1 MLYVAHISA
10 KRVFLRKLGGNAI
23 IRPMSLP
30 PFNLRNFKEIIMD
43 TKYNPSQF
51 EKQIYKKWEDNGYF
65 KAKVN
70 RNKKPFTIV
79 MPPPNVTGYLH
90 LGHALNNTIQ
100 DIIIRYKRMRGYE
113 ALWIPGTDHAS
124 ISTESKVV
132 EKIANEGK
140 TKQDLGRDGFLE
152 EAWDWTEKYGGRIK
166 EQLRTIGVSCDWDHD
181 SFTMDENLT
190 NAVRRV
196 FKKMYDD
203 GLIYRG
209 DRIVNWDPMAE
220 TAISDAEVYHEDQKG
235 SLWYIKYF
243 FEDSD
248 EYITIATTRPETM
261 FGDLAVAVNP
271 EDERFKDK
279 IGKNLILPLVGRKIP
294 LIEDAYVDMEYGTG
308 LVKITPSHDPN
319 DFEVG
324 ARHDLGQCV
333 VLDSKARIV
342 EGYGKY
348 SGMDRYEARKE
359 ILKDL
364 EEEGYLIKTEEIEHA
379 VGYSERSKV
388 VIEPIISKQWFVK
401 MEDLAKLCIEAL
413 DDGKVKLIPESLSK
427 TYMNWLN
434 NIRDWT
440 ISRQLWWGHRLPV
453 FYTDDGEVIVSED
466 DPDENGMLN
475 GVHVTQDEDTLDTW
489 FSSALW
495 PFATLGWPDTNEE
508 LDYFFPTD
516 ILVTGYDIIFFW
528 VIRMI
533 FSSMYNTGEV
543 PFHHVL
549 FTGLIRDPQGR
560 KMSKSLGN
568 GVDPIEVVDKYGAD
582 ALRFTLITGN
592 SPGND
597 MRYDEKR
604 ILASRNFANKLWN
617 ASRFVLMN
625 IEDSDDLTFDGEN
638 LELEDK
644 WILKRLN
651 DAIAEVSTNLEKYE
665 IGLAASRIED
675 FIWNEYCD
683 WYIEFAKIRLYGDD
697 EEKKANV
704 KKVLLYVL
712 KNMLILLHPF
722 MPFITEEIYSALPN
736 KDDMLIVE
744 EWPEYREEFDF
755 EVVEAN
761 VNSVIDAITAI
772 RNQRATLNVPAK
784 SKQKV
789 QILVEKEENIKIL
802 EDLKDE
808 FVNLA
813 SASQVEVIKNDG
825 DDTSEEDG
833 VIKLVFNEFLVYL
846 SLDELVD
853 YEKERARLK
862 EEIKKLESEIKR
874 AEGKLSNQ
882 GFVSKAPEAVVNK
895 EKEKLVNYKDLLEK
909 TKLSLDEIKDK

>member
-1 MLYVAHISA
+1 
-10 KRVFLRKLGGNAI
+10 
-23 IRPMSLP
+23 
-30 PFNLRNFKEIIMD
+30 MD

-51 EKQIYKKWEDNGYF
+51 EKQIYEKWEDGGYF

-70 RNKKPFTIV
+70 PDKKPFTIV

-100 DIIIRYKRMRGYE
+100 DIIIRYKRMAGYE

-132 EKIANEGK
+132 DKISKEGK
-140 TKQDLGRDGFLE
+140 TKADLGRDGFLE
-152 EAWDWTEKYGGRIK
+152 EAWDWTHKYGGTIK
-166 EQLRTIGVSCDWDHD
+166 QQLRTIGVSCDWDHD

-190 NAVRRV
+190 KAVKRV

-209 DRIVNWDPMAE
+209 NRIVNWDPKAE
-220 TAISDAEVYHEDQKG
+220 TAISDAEVYHEDQTG
-235 SLWYIKYF
+235 HLWYVKYL

-248 EYITIATTRPETM
+248 EHVTIATTRPETM
-261 FGDLAVAVNP
+261 LGDLAVAVNP
-271 EDERFKDK
+271 EAPRFKDK

-294 LIEDAYVDMEYGTG
+294 LIEDSYVDMEYGTG

-324 ARHDLGQCV
+324 QRHDLGQCI
-333 VLDSKARIV
+333 VLDTTAHIV
-342 EGYGKY
+342 DGYGKY

-359 ILKDL
+359 IVKDL
-364 EEEGYLIKTEEIEHA
+364 EDLNQLEKIEEIEHA
-379 VGYSERSKV
+379 VGYSERTNV
-388 VIEPIISKQWFVK
+388 VIEPLISKQWFVK
-401 MEDLAKLCIEAL
+401 MDEFAQMCIDAYDNGE
-413 DDGKVKLIPESLSK
+413 VTLIPDSLSK

-453 FYTDDGEVIVSED
+453 FYTDDGEIIVSED
-466 DPDENGMLN
+466 EPDENGMLN
-475 GVHVTQDEDTLDTW
+475 GVHVTQEEDTLDTW

-495 PFATLGWPDTNEE
+495 PFATLGWPDENEE
-508 LDYFFPTD
+508 FDYFFPTD

-533 FSSMYNTGEV
+533 FSSMYNTGKV

-568 GVDPIEVVDKYGAD
+568 GVDPIDVVNEYGAD

-625 IEDSDDLTFDGEN
+625 IEEGDDLNFKGEN

-651 DAIAEVSTNLEKYE
+651 DVIVDVSKNLDKYE
-665 IGLAASRIED
+665 IGLAADRIED

-683 WYIEFAKIRLYGDD
+683 WYIEFAKIRLYGED
-697 EEKKANV
+697 EDAKANV

-712 KNMLILLHPF
+712 RKMLALLHPF
-722 MPFITEEIYSALPN
+722 MPFITEEIFAALPDT
-736 KDDMLIVE
+736 KDLLIVE
-744 EWPEYREEFDF
+744 EWPEFLEEFNF
-755 EVVEAN
+755 VNEEAN
-761 VNSVIDAITAI
+761 VNSVIEAITAI
-772 RNQRATLNVPAK
+772 RNQRATLNVPSK
-784 SKQKV
+784 TKQKLT
-789 QILVEKEENIKIL
+789 ILVENKDNISLIEEIK
-802 EDLKDE
+802 DQ
-808 FVNLA
+808 FQNLA
-813 SASQVEVIKNDG
+813 SASEVEVLYKEDVEST
-825 DDTSEEDG
+825 DDEG
-833 VIKLVFNEFLVYL
+833 LVRLVFNEFSVLM

-853 YEKERARLK
+853 YEKERQRLK
-862 EEIKKLESEIKR
+862 DEIKRLEGEIKR
-874 AEGKLSNQ
+874 ASGKLSNK
-882 GFVSKAPEAVVNK
+882 GFVEKAPEAVVNQ
-895 EKEKLVNYKDLLEK
+895 EREKLNDYEDLLEK
-909 TKLSLDEIKDK
+909 TKASLEEIKDK

>member
-1 MLYVAHISA
+1 
-10 KRVFLRKLGGNAI
+10 
-23 IRPMSLP
+23 
-30 PFNLRNFKEIIMD
+30 MD

-51 EKQIYKKWEDNGYF
+51 EKQIYEKWEDGGYF

-70 RNKKPFTIV
+70 PDKKPFTIV

-100 DIIIRYKRMRGYE
+100 DIIIRYKRMAGYE

-132 EKIANEGK
+132 DKISKEGK
-140 TKQDLGRDGFLE
+140 TKADLGRDGFLE
-152 EAWDWTEKYGGRIK
+152 EAWDWTHKYGGTIK
-166 EQLRTIGVSCDWDHD
+166 QQLRTIGVSCDWDHD

-190 NAVRRV
+190 KAVKRV

-209 DRIVNWDPMAE
+209 NRIVNWDPKAE
-220 TAISDAEVYHEDQKG
+220 TAISDAEVYHEDQTG
-235 SLWYIKYF
+235 HLWYIKYF

-248 EYITIATTRPETM
+248 EYVTIATTRPETM
-261 FGDLAVAVNP
+261 LGDLAVAVNP
-271 EDERFKDK
+271 EDPRFKDK

-294 LIEDAYVDMEYGTG
+294 LIEDSYVDMEYGTG

-324 ARHDLGQCV
+324 QRHDLGQCV
-333 VLDSKARIV
+333 VLDTTAHIV
-342 EGYGKY
+342 DGYGKY

-359 ILKDL
+359 IVKDL
-364 EEEGYLIKTEEIEHA
+364 EDLNQLEKIEEIEHA
-379 VGYSERSKV
+379 VGYSERTNV
-388 VIEPIISKQWFVK
+388 VIEPLISKQWFVK
-401 MEDLAKLCIEAL
+401 MDEFAQMCIDAYDNGE
-413 DDGKVKLIPESLSK
+413 VTLIPDSLSK

-453 FYTDDGEVIVSED
+453 FYTDDGEIIVSED
-466 DPDENGMLN
+466 EPDENGMLN
-475 GVHVTQDEDTLDTW
+475 GVHVTQEEDTLDTW

-495 PFATLGWPDTNEE
+495 PFATLGWPDENEE

-533 FSSMYNTGEV
+533 FSSMYNTSKV

-568 GVDPIEVVDKYGAD
+568 GVDPIDVVNEYGAD

-625 IEDSDDLTFDGEN
+625 IEEGDDLNFDGEN

-651 DAIAEVSTNLEKYE
+651 DVIVDVSKNLDKYE
-665 IGLAASRIED
+665 IGLAADRIED

-683 WYIEFAKIRLYGDD
+683 WYIEFAKIRLYGED
-697 EEKKANV
+697 EDAKANV

-712 KNMLILLHPF
+712 RKMLALLHPF
-722 MPFITEEIYSALPN
+722 MPFITEEIFAALPDT
-736 KDDMLIVE
+736 KDLLIVE
-744 EWPEYREEFDF
+744 DWPEFVEEFNF
-755 EVVEAN
+755 VNEEAN
-761 VNSVIDAITAI
+761 VNSVIEAITAI
-772 RNQRATLNVPAK
+772 RNQRATLNVPSK
-784 SKQKV
+784 TKQKLT
-789 QILVEKEENIKIL
+789 ILVENKDNISLIEEIK
-802 EDLKDE
+802 DQ
-808 FVNLA
+808 FQNLA
-813 SASQVEVIKNDG
+813 SASEVEVLYKEDVEST
-825 DDTSEEDG
+825 DDEG
-833 VIKLVFNEFLVYL
+833 LVRLVFNEFSVLM

-853 YEKERARLK
+853 YEKERQRLK
-862 EEIKKLESEIKR
+862 DEIKRLEGEIKR
-874 AEGKLSNQ
+874 ASGKLSNK
-882 GFVSKAPEAVVNK
+882 GFVEKAPEAVVNQ
-895 EKEKLVNYKDLLEK
+895 EREKLNDYEDLLEK
-909 TKLSLDEIKDK
+909 TKASLEEIKDK

>member
-1 MLYVAHISA
+1 
-10 KRVFLRKLGGNAI
+10 
-23 IRPMSLP
+23 
-30 PFNLRNFKEIIMD
+30 MD

-51 EKQIYKKWEDNGYF
+51 EKQIYEKWEDGGYF
-65 KAKVN
+65 KARIN
-70 RNKKPFTIV
+70 PDKKPFTIV

-100 DIIIRYKRMRGYE
+100 DIIIRYKRMAGYE

-132 EKIANEGK
+132 DKISKEGK
-140 TKQDLGRDGFLE
+140 TKADLGRDGFLE
-152 EAWDWTEKYGGRIK
+152 EAWDWTHKYGGTIK
-166 EQLRTIGVSCDWDHD
+166 QQLRTIGVSCDWEHD

-190 NAVRRV
+190 KAVKRV

-209 DRIVNWDPMAE
+209 NRIVNWDPKAE
-220 TAISDAEVYHEDQKG
+220 TAISDAEVYHEDQTG
-235 SLWYIKYF
+235 HLWYIKYF

-248 EYITIATTRPETM
+248 EYVTIATTRPETM
-261 FGDLAVAVNP
+261 LGDLAVAVNP
-271 EDERFKDK
+271 EDPRFKDK

-294 LIEDAYVDMEYGTG
+294 LIEDSYVDMEYGTG

-324 ARHDLGQCV
+324 QRHDLGQCV
-333 VLDSKARIV
+333 VLDTTAHIV
-342 EGYGKY
+342 DGYGKY

-359 ILKDL
+359 IVKDL
-364 EEEGYLIKTEEIEHA
+364 EDLNQLEKIEELEHA
-379 VGYSERSKV
+379 VGYSERTNV
-388 VIEPIISKQWFVK
+388 VIEPLISKQWFVK
-401 MEDLAKLCIEAL
+401 MDEFAQMCIDAYDNGE
-413 DDGKVKLIPESLSK
+413 VTLIPDSLSK

-453 FYTDDGEVIVSED
+453 FYTDDGEIIVSED
-466 DPDENGMLN
+466 EPDENGMLN
-475 GVHVTQDEDTLDTW
+475 GVHVTQEEDTLDTW

-495 PFATLGWPDTNEE
+495 PFATLGWPDENEE
-508 LDYFFPTD
+508 FDYFFPTD

-533 FSSMYNTGEV
+533 FSSMYNTGKV

-568 GVDPIEVVDKYGAD
+568 GVDPIDVVNEYGAD

-625 IEDSDDLTFDGEN
+625 IEEGDDLNFDGEN

-651 DAIAEVSTNLEKYE
+651 DVIVDVSKNLDKYE
-665 IGLAASRIED
+665 IGLAADRIED

-683 WYIEFAKIRLYGDD
+683 WYIEFAKIRLYGED
-697 EEKKANV
+697 EDAKANV

-712 KNMLILLHPF
+712 RKMLALLHPF
-722 MPFITEEIYSALPN
+722 MPFITEEIFAALPDT
-736 KDDMLIVE
+736 KDLLIVE
-744 EWPEYREEFDF
+744 EWPEFVEEFNF
-755 EVVEAN
+755 VNEEAN
-761 VNSVIDAITAI
+761 VNSVIEAITAI
-772 RNQRATLNVPAK
+772 RNQRATLNVPSK
-784 SKQKV
+784 TKQKLT
-789 QILVEKEENIKIL
+789 ILVENKDNISLIEEIK
-802 EDLKDE
+802 DQ
-808 FVNLA
+808 FQNLA
-813 SASQVEVIKNDG
+813 SASEVEVLYKEDVEST
-825 DDTSEEDG
+825 DDEG
-833 VIKLVFNEFLVYL
+833 LVRLVFNEFSVLM

-853 YEKERARLK
+853 YEKERQRLK
-862 EEIKKLESEIKR
+862 DEIKRLEGEIKR
-874 AEGKLSNQ
+874 ASGKLSNK
-882 GFVSKAPEAVVNK
+882 GFVEKAPEAVVSQ
-895 EKEKLVNYKDLLEK
+895 EREKLNDYEDLLEK
-909 TKLSLDEIKDK
+909 TKASLEEIKDK

>member
-1 MLYVAHISA
+1 
-10 KRVFLRKLGGNAI
+10 
-23 IRPMSLP
+23 
-30 PFNLRNFKEIIMD
+30 
-43 TKYNPSQF
+43 
-51 EKQIYKKWEDNGYF
+51 
-65 KAKVN
+65 
-70 RNKKPFTIV
+70 

-100 DIIIRYKRMRGYE
+100 DIIIRYKRMAGFE

-132 EKIANEGK
+132 DKISSEGK
-140 TKQDLGRDGFLE
+140 TKADLGREGFLE
-152 EAWDWTEKYGGRIK
+152 EAWDWTDKYGGRIK

-190 NAVRRV
+190 KAVKRV

-209 DRIVNWDPMAE
+209 NRIVNWDPKAE
-220 TAISDAEVYHEDQKG
+220 TAISDAEVYHEDQVG
-235 SLWYIKYF
+235 HLWYIKYF

-248 EYITIATTRPETM
+248 EYVTIATTRPETM
-261 FGDLAVAVNP
+261 LGDLAVAVNP
-271 EDERFKDK
+271 EDPRFKDK

-294 LIEDAYVDMEYGTG
+294 LIEDSYVDMEYGTG

-333 VLDSKARIV
+333 VIDTKAHIV
-342 EGYGKY
+342 DGYGKY

-359 ILKDL
+359 MIKDL
-364 EEEGYLIKTEEIEHA
+364 EEAGQLEKIEEIEHA
-379 VGYSERSKV
+379 VGYSERTKV
-388 VIEPIISKQWFVK
+388 VIEPLISKQWFVK
-401 MEDLAKLCIEAL
+401 MDEFAKMCIDAYDKGE
-413 DDGKVKLIPESLSK
+413 VKLIPDSLSK

-453 FYTDDGEVIVSED
+453 FYTDDGEIIVSED
-466 DPDENGMLN
+466 EPDENGMLN

-495 PFATLGWPDTNEE
+495 PFATLGWPDENEE

-533 FSSMYNTGEV
+533 FSSIYNTGKV

-568 GVDPIEVVDKYGAD
+568 GVDPIDVVNEYGAD

-625 IEDSDDLTFDGEN
+625 IEEGDDLDFKGEN

-651 DAIAEVSTNLEKYE
+651 DVIVDVSKNLDKYE
-665 IGLAASRIED
+665 IGLAADRIED

-697 EEKKANV
+697 DEAKANV

-712 KNMLILLHPF
+712 KNMLVLLHPF
-722 MPFITEEIYSALPN
+722 MPFITEEIYSSLPN
-736 KDDMLIVE
+736 KKDLLIVE
-744 EWPEYREEFDF
+744 DWPEFNKDFDF
-755 EVVEAN
+755 VNEESN
-761 VNSVIDAITAI
+761 VNSVIEAITAI

-784 SKQKV
+784 TLQKLT
-789 QILVEKEENIKIL
+789 ILVENKENISLI
-802 EDLKDE
+802 EEIKDQ

-813 SASQVEVIKNDG
+813 KASEVEVLAKED
-825 DDTSEEDG
+825 SEIADEEG
-833 VIKLVFNEFLVYL
+833 IVRLVFNEFSVLM

-862 EEIKKLESEIKR
+862 DEIKRLEAEIKR
-874 AEGKLSNQ
+874 ASGKLSNK
-882 GFVSKAPEAVVNK
+882 GFVEKAPEKVVN
-895 EKEKLVNYKDLLEK
+895 EEREKLAGYEDLLEK
-909 TKLSLDEIKDK
+909 TKASLEEIKDK

>member
-1 MLYVAHISA
+1 
-10 KRVFLRKLGGNAI
+10 
-23 IRPMSLP
+23 
-30 PFNLRNFKEIIMD
+30 MD
-43 TKYNPSQF
+43 TKYNPNQF
-51 EKQIYKKWEDNGYF
+51 EKEIYEKWEKGGYF

-70 RNKKPFTIV
+70 PDKKPYTIV

-100 DIIIRYKRMRGYE
+100 DIIIRYKRMAGFE

-132 EKIANEGK
+132 DKIASEGK
-140 TKQDLGRDGFLE
+140 TKADLGRDGFLE
-152 EAWDWTEKYGGRIK
+152 EAWDWTHKYGGRIK
-166 EQLRTIGVSCDWDHD
+166 DQLRTIGVSCDWDHD

-190 NAVRRV
+190 KAVKRV

-209 DRIVNWDPMAE
+209 NRIVNWDPKAE
-220 TAISDAEVYHEDQKG
+220 TAISDAEVYHEDQVG
-235 SLWYIKYF
+235 HLWYIKYF

-248 EYITIATTRPETM
+248 EYVTIATTRPETM
-261 FGDLAVAVNP
+261 LGDLAVAVNP
-271 EDERFKDK
+271 EDPRFKDK

-294 LIEDAYVDMEYGTG
+294 LIEDSYVDMEYGTG

-324 ARHDLGQCV
+324 TRHNLGQCV
-333 VLDSKARIV
+333 VIDTKARIV
-342 EGYGKY
+342 DGYGKY

-359 ILKDL
+359 MVKDL
-364 EEEGYLIKTEEIEHA
+364 EEAGQLEKIEEIEHA
-379 VGYSERSKV
+379 VGYSERTKV
-388 VIEPIISKQWFVK
+388 VIEPLISKQWFVK
-401 MEDLAKLCIEAL
+401 MDEFAQMCIDAYEN
-413 DDGKVKLIPESLSK
+413 GEVKLIPDSLSK

-453 FYTDDGEVIVSED
+453 FYTDDGEIIVSED
-466 DPDENGMLN
+466 EPDENGMLE
-475 GVHVTQDEDTLDTW
+475 GEHVTQDEDTLDTW

-495 PFATLGWPDTNEE
+495 PFATLGWPDENEE

-533 FSSMYNTGEV
+533 FSSMYNTGKV

-568 GVDPIEVVDKYGAD
+568 GVDPIDVVNEYGAD

-625 IEDSDDLTFDGEN
+625 IEEGDDLEFKGEN

-651 DAIAEVSTNLEKYE
+651 DVIVDVSKNLDKYE
-665 IGLAASRIED
+665 IGLAADRIED

-697 EEKKANV
+697 DAAKANV

-712 KNMLILLHPF
+712 KNMLVLLHPF
-722 MPFITEEIYSALPN
+722 MPFITEEIYSSLPN
-736 KDDMLIVE
+736 KKDLLIVE
-744 EWPEYREEFDF
+744 DWPEFNKDFDF
-755 EVVEAN
+755 VNEESN
-761 VNSVIDAITAI
+761 VNSVIEAITAI

-784 SKQKV
+784 TCQKLT
-789 QILVEKEENIKIL
+789 ILVENKGNISLIEEIK
-802 EDLKDE
+802 DQ

-813 SASQVEVIKNDG
+813 KASEVEVLAKEA
-825 DDTSEEDG
+825 SEIADEEG
-833 VIKLVFNEFLVYL
+833 IVRLVFNEFSVLM

-853 YEKERARLK
+853 YGKERARLK
-862 EEIKKLESEIKR
+862 DEIKRLEAEIKR
-874 AEGKLSNQ
+874 ASGKLSNK
-882 GFVSKAPEAVVNK
+882 GFVEKAPEKVVN
-895 EKEKLVNYKDLLEK
+895 EEREKLAGYEDLLEK
-909 TKLSLDEIKDK
+909 TKASLEEIKDK

>member
-1 MLYVAHISA
+1 
-10 KRVFLRKLGGNAI
+10 
-23 IRPMSLP
+23 
-30 PFNLRNFKEIIMD
+30 MD
-43 TKYNPSQF
+43 TKYNPNQF
-51 EKQIYKKWEDNGYF
+51 EKEIYEKWEKGGYF

-70 RNKKPFTIV
+70 PDKKPYTIV

-100 DIIIRYKRMRGYE
+100 DIIIRYKRMAGFE

-132 EKIANEGK
+132 DKIASEGK
-140 TKQDLGRDGFLE
+140 TKADLGRDGFLE
-152 EAWDWTEKYGGRIK
+152 EAWDWTDKYGGRIK

-190 NAVRRV
+190 KAVKRV

-209 DRIVNWDPMAE
+209 NRIVNWDPKAE
-220 TAISDAEVYHEDQKG
+220 TAISDAEVYHEDQVG
-235 SLWYIKYF
+235 HLWYIKYF

-248 EYITIATTRPETM
+248 EYVTIATTRPETM
-261 FGDLAVAVNP
+261 LGDLAVAVNP
-271 EDERFKDK
+271 EDPRFKDK

-294 LIEDAYVDMEYGTG
+294 LIEDSYVDMEYGTG

-324 ARHDLGQCV
+324 TRHNLGQCV
-333 VLDSKARIV
+333 VIDTKARIV
-342 EGYGKY
+342 DGYGKY

-359 ILKDL
+359 MVKDL
-364 EEEGYLIKTEEIEHA
+364 EEAGQLEKIEEIEHA
-379 VGYSERSKV
+379 VGYSERTKV
-388 VIEPIISKQWFVK
+388 VIEPLISKQWFVK
-401 MEDLAKLCIEAL
+401 MDEFAQMCIDAYEN
-413 DDGKVKLIPESLSK
+413 GEVKLIPDSLSK

-453 FYTDDGEVIVSED
+453 FYTDDGEIIVSED
-466 DPDENGMLN
+466 EPDENGMLE
-475 GVHVTQDEDTLDTW
+475 GEHVTQDEDTLDTW

-495 PFATLGWPDTNEE
+495 PFATLGWPDENEE

-533 FSSMYNTGEV
+533 FSSIYNTGKV

-568 GVDPIEVVDKYGAD
+568 GVDPIDVVNEYGAD

-625 IEDSDDLTFDGEN
+625 IEEGDDLEFKGEN

-651 DAIAEVSTNLEKYE
+651 DVIVDVSKNLDKYE
-665 IGLAASRIED
+665 IGLAADRIED

-683 WYIEFAKIRLYGDD
+683 WYIEFAKIRLYGEDD
-697 EEKKANV
+697 AAKANV

-712 KNMLILLHPF
+712 KNMLVLLHPF
-722 MPFITEEIYSALPN
+722 MPFITEEIYSSLPN
-736 KDDMLIVE
+736 KKDLLIVE
-744 EWPEYREEFDF
+744 DWPEFRKEFDF
-755 EVVEAN
+755 VNEESN
-761 VNSVIDAITAI
+761 VNSVIEAITAI

-784 SKQKV
+784 TEQKLT
-789 QILVEKEENIKIL
+789 ILVENKENISLI
-802 EDLKDE
+802 EEIKDQ

-813 SASQVEVIKNDG
+813 KASEVEVLAKED
-825 DDTSEEDG
+825 SEIADEEG
-833 VIKLVFNEFLVYL
+833 IVRLVFNEFSVLM

-862 EEIKKLESEIKR
+862 DEIKRLEGEIKR
-874 AEGKLSNQ
+874 ASGKLSNK
-882 GFVSKAPEAVVNK
+882 GFVEKAPEKVVN
-895 EKEKLVNYKDLLEK
+895 EEREKLAGYEDLLEK
-909 TKLSLDEIKDK
+909 TKASLEEIKDK

>member
-1 MLYVAHISA
+1 
-10 KRVFLRKLGGNAI
+10 
-23 IRPMSLP
+23 
-30 PFNLRNFKEIIMD
+30 MD

-51 EKQIYKKWEDNGYF
+51 EKEIYRNWEKKGYF
-65 KAKVN
+65 KASVN
-70 RNKKPFTIV
+70 KDKKPFTIV

-100 DIIIRYKRMRGYE
+100 DIIIRYKRLKGFE

-132 EKIANEGK
+132 DKITKEGK
-140 TKQDLGRDGFLE
+140 SKKDLGRDGFLK
-152 EAWDWTEKYGGRIK
+152 EAWDWTHKYGGRIK

-190 NAVRRV
+190 KAVRRV

-209 DRIVNWDPMAE
+209 DRIVNWDPLAE
-220 TAISDAEVYHEDQKG
+220 TAISDAEVYHLEQKG
-235 SLWYIKYF
+235 KLWYIKYF

-248 EYITIATTRPETM
+248 EYVTIATTRPETM

-294 LIEDAYVDMEYGTG
+294 LIEDSYVDMEYGTG

-324 ARHDLGQCV
+324 ARHDLGQCL
-333 VLDSKARIV
+333 VLDSKAHIV

-348 SGMDRYEARKE
+348 SGLERYEARKE
-359 ILKDL
+359 ILRDL
-364 EEEGYLIKTEEIEHA
+364 ESQGYLVKTEDLDHA
-379 VGYSERSKV
+379 VGYSERTNV

-401 MEDLAKLCIEAL
+401 MDELAKMCIDAYE
-413 DDGKVKLIPESLSK
+413 GGEVKLIPESLSK

-453 FYTDDGEVIVSED
+453 FYTDDGEVIVSEE
-466 DPDENGMLN
+466 DPDENGFLE

-495 PFATLGWPDTNEE
+495 PFATLGWPDENPEY
-508 LDYFFPTD
+508 DYFFPTD

-533 FSSMYNTGEV
+533 FSSIYNTGKT

-549 FTGLIRDPQGR
+549 FTGLIRDSQGR

-604 ILASRNFANKLWN
+604 IVASRNFANKLWN

-625 IEDSDDLTFDGEN
+625 IEEGDDLEFTNLD

-651 DAIAEVSTNLEKYE
+651 DAISEVSKNLDKYE
-665 IGLAASRIED
+665 IGLAADRIEE

-683 WYIEFAKIRLYGDD
+683 WYIEFAKLRLYGED
-697 EEKKANV
+697 EKAKKTV
-704 KKVLLYVL
+704 KKVLIYVL

-722 MPFITEEIYSALPN
+722 MPFITEEIYSSLPI

-744 EWPEYREEFDF
+744 EWPSFKEEFDF
-755 EVVEAN
+755 VNEEAN
-761 VNSVIDAITAI
+761 VNSVIDAIGAI
-772 RNQRATLNVPAK
+772 RNQRSSLNVPAK
-784 SKQKV
+784 TKQNLK
-789 QILVEKEENIKIL
+789 ILVEKEENIKLID
-802 EDLKDE
+802 EIKDQ

-813 SASQVEVIKNDG
+813 FAKDVEVSKKEGETVD
-825 DDTSEEDG
+825 EDG
-833 VIKLVFNEFLVYL
+833 VIKLIFNQFQVLM
-846 SLDELVD
+846 SLDELMD
-853 YEKERARLK
+853 YDKERARLK
-862 EEIKKLESEIKR
+862 DEIKRLESEIKR
-874 AEGKLSNQ
+874 ASGKLANQ
-882 GFVSKAPEAVVNK
+882 GFVSKAPKKVVD
-895 EKEKLVNYKDLLEK
+895 EERVKLKNYEDLLEK
-909 TKLSLDEIKDK
+909 TKESLEEIRDK

>member
-1 MLYVAHISA
+1 
-10 KRVFLRKLGGNAI
+10 
-23 IRPMSLP
+23 
-30 PFNLRNFKEIIMD
+30 MD
-43 TKYNPSQF
+43 TKYNPNQF
-51 EKQIYKKWEDNGYF
+51 EKEIYEKWEKGGYF

-70 RNKKPFTIV
+70 PDKKPYTIV

-100 DIIIRYKRMRGYE
+100 DIIIRYKRMAGFE

-132 EKIANEGK
+132 DKISSEGK
-140 TKQDLGRDGFLE
+140 TKADLGREGFLE
-152 EAWDWTEKYGGRIK
+152 EAWDWTHKYGGRIK

-190 NAVRRV
+190 KAVKRV

-209 DRIVNWDPMAE
+209 NRIVNWDPKAE
-220 TAISDAEVYHEDQKG
+220 TAISDAEVYHEDQVG
-235 SLWYIKYF
+235 HLWYIKYF

-248 EYITIATTRPETM
+248 EYVTIATTRPETM
-261 FGDLAVAVNP
+261 LGDLAVAVNP
-271 EDERFKDK
+271 EDPRFKDK

-294 LIEDAYVDMEYGTG
+294 LIEDSYVDMEYGTG

-333 VLDSKARIV
+333 VIDTKARIV
-342 EGYGKY
+342 DGYGKY

-359 ILKDL
+359 MVKDL
-364 EEEGYLIKTEEIEHA
+364 EEAGQLEKIEEIEHA
-379 VGYSERSKV
+379 VGYSERTKV
-388 VIEPIISKQWFVK
+388 VIEPLISKQWFVK
-401 MEDLAKLCIEAL
+401 MDEFAQMCIDAYEN
-413 DDGKVKLIPESLSK
+413 GEVKLIPDSLSK

-453 FYTDDGEVIVSED
+453 FYTDDGEIIVSED
-466 DPDENGMLN
+466 EPDENGMLE
-475 GVHVTQDEDTLDTW
+475 GEHVTQDEDTLDTW

-495 PFATLGWPDTNEE
+495 PFATLGWPDENEE

-533 FSSMYNTGEV
+533 FSSMYNTGKV

-568 GVDPIEVVDKYGAD
+568 GVDPIDVVNEYGAD

-625 IEDSDDLTFDGEN
+625 IEEGDDLEFKGEN

-651 DAIAEVSTNLEKYE
+651 DVIVDVSKNLDKYE
-665 IGLAASRIED
+665 IGLAADRIED

-697 EEKKANV
+697 DAAKANV

-712 KNMLILLHPF
+712 KNMLVLLHPF
-722 MPFITEEIYSALPN
+722 MPFITEEIYSSLPN
-736 KDDMLIVE
+736 KKDLLIVE
-744 EWPEYREEFDF
+744 DWPEFNKDFDF
-755 EVVEAN
+755 VNEESN
-761 VNSVIDAITAI
+761 VNSVIEAITAI

-784 SKQKV
+784 TCQKLT
-789 QILVEKEENIKIL
+789 ILVENKGNISLIEEIK
-802 EDLKDE
+802 DQ

-813 SASQVEVIKNDG
+813 KASEVEVLAKEA
-825 DDTSEEDG
+825 SEIADEEG
-833 VIKLVFNEFLVYL
+833 IVRLVFNEFSVLM

-853 YEKERARLK
+853 YGKERARLK
-862 EEIKKLESEIKR
+862 DEIKRLEAEIKR
-874 AEGKLSNQ
+874 ASGKLSNK
-882 GFVSKAPEAVVNK
+882 GFVEKAPEKVVN
-895 EKEKLVNYKDLLEK
+895 EEREKLAGYEDLLEK
-909 TKLSLDEIKDK
+909 TKASLEEIKDK

>member
-1 MLYVAHISA
+1 
-10 KRVFLRKLGGNAI
+10 
-23 IRPMSLP
+23 
-30 PFNLRNFKEIIMD
+30 MD
-43 TKYNPSQF
+43 TKYSPSQF
-51 EKQIYKKWEDNGYF
+51 EKQIYEKWEDGGYF

-70 RNKKPFTIV
+70 PDKKPFTIV

-100 DIIIRYKRMRGYE
+100 DIIIRYKRMAGYE

-132 EKIANEGK
+132 DKISKEGK
-140 TKQDLGRDGFLE
+140 TKADLGRDGFLE
-152 EAWDWTEKYGGRIK
+152 EAWDWTHKYGGTIK
-166 EQLRTIGVSCDWDHD
+166 QQLRTIGVSCDWEHD

-190 NAVRRV
+190 KAVKRV

-209 DRIVNWDPMAE
+209 NRIVNWDPKAE
-220 TAISDAEVYHEDQKG
+220 TAISDAEVYHEDQTG
-235 SLWYIKYF
+235 HLWYIKYF

-248 EYITIATTRPETM
+248 EYVTIATTRPETM
-261 FGDLAVAVNP
+261 LGDLAVAVNP
-271 EDERFKDK
+271 EDPRFKDK

-294 LIEDAYVDMEYGTG
+294 LIEDSYVDMEYGTG

-324 ARHDLGQCV
+324 QRHDLGQCI
-333 VLDSKARIV
+333 VLDTTAHIV
-342 EGYGKY
+342 DGYGKY

-359 ILKDL
+359 IVKDL
-364 EEEGYLIKTEEIEHA
+364 EELNQLEKIEEIEHA
-379 VGYSERSKV
+379 VGYSERTNV
-388 VIEPIISKQWFVK
+388 VIEPLISKQWFVK
-401 MEDLAKLCIEAL
+401 MDEFAQMCIDAYDNGE
-413 DDGKVKLIPESLSK
+413 VTLIPDSLSK

-453 FYTDDGEVIVSED
+453 FYTDDGEIIVSED
-466 DPDENGMLN
+466 EPDENGMLN
-475 GVHVTQDEDTLDTW
+475 GVHVTQEEDTLDTW

-495 PFATLGWPDTNEE
+495 PFATLGWPDKNEE
-508 LDYFFPTD
+508 FDYFFPTD

-533 FSSMYNTGEV
+533 FSSMYNTGKV

-568 GVDPIEVVDKYGAD
+568 GVDPIDVVNEYGAD

-625 IEDSDDLTFDGEN
+625 IEDGDDLNFDGKN

-651 DAIAEVSTNLEKYE
+651 DVIVDVSKNLDKYE
-665 IGLAASRIED
+665 IGLAADRIED

-683 WYIEFAKIRLYGDD
+683 WYIEFAKIRLYGED
-697 EEKKANV
+697 EDAKANV

-712 KNMLILLHPF
+712 RKMLALLHPF
-722 MPFITEEIYSALPN
+722 MPFITEEIFAALPDT
-736 KDDMLIVE
+736 KDLLIVE
-744 EWPEYREEFDF
+744 EWPEFVEEFNF
-755 EVVEAN
+755 VNEEAN
-761 VNSVIDAITAI
+761 VNSVIEAITAI
-772 RNQRATLNVPAK
+772 RNQRATLNVPSK
-784 SKQKV
+784 TKQKLT
-789 QILVEKEENIKIL
+789 ILVENKDNISLIEEIK
-802 EDLKDE
+802 DQ
-808 FVNLA
+808 FQNLA
-813 SASQVEVIKNDG
+813 SASEVEVLYKEDVEST
-825 DDTSEEDG
+825 DDEG
-833 VIKLVFNEFLVYL
+833 LVRLVFNEFSALM

-853 YEKERARLK
+853 YEKERQRLK
-862 EEIKKLESEIKR
+862 DEIKRLEGEIKR
-874 AEGKLSNQ
+874 ASGKLSNK
-882 GFVSKAPEAVVNK
+882 GFVEKAPEAVVNQ
-895 EKEKLVNYKDLLEK
+895 EREKLNDYEDLLEK
-909 TKLSLDEIKDK
+909 TKASLEEIKDK

>member
-1 MLYVAHISA
+1 
-10 KRVFLRKLGGNAI
+10 
-23 IRPMSLP
+23 
-30 PFNLRNFKEIIMD
+30 MD

-51 EKQIYKKWEDNGYF
+51 EKQIYEKWEDGGYF
-65 KAKVN
+65 KARVN
-70 RNKKPFTIV
+70 PDKKPFTIV

-100 DIIIRYKRMRGYE
+100 DIIIRYKRMAGYE

-132 EKIANEGK
+132 DKISKEGK
-140 TKQDLGRDGFLE
+140 TKADLGRDGFLE
-152 EAWDWTEKYGGRIK
+152 EAWDWTHKYGGTIK
-166 EQLRTIGVSCDWDHD
+166 QQLRTIGVSCDWEHD

-190 NAVRRV
+190 KAVKRV

-209 DRIVNWDPMAE
+209 NRIVNWDPKAE
-220 TAISDAEVYHEDQKG
+220 TAISDAEVYHEDQTG
-235 SLWYIKYF
+235 HLWYIKYF

-248 EYITIATTRPETM
+248 EYVTIATTRPETM
-261 FGDLAVAVNP
+261 LGDLAVAVNP
-271 EDERFKDK
+271 EDPRFKDK
-279 IGKNLILPLVGRKIP
+279 IGKNLILPLVGRRIP
-294 LIEDAYVDMEYGTG
+294 LIEDSYVDMEYGTG

-324 ARHDLGQCV
+324 QRHDLGQCV
-333 VLDSKARIV
+333 VLDTTAHIV
-342 EGYGKY
+342 DGYGKY

-359 ILKDL
+359 IVKDL
-364 EEEGYLIKTEEIEHA
+364 EDLNQLEKIEELEHA
-379 VGYSERSKV
+379 VGYSERTNV
-388 VIEPIISKQWFVK
+388 VIEPLISKQWFVK
-401 MEDLAKLCIEAL
+401 MDEFAQMCIDAYDNGE
-413 DDGKVKLIPESLSK
+413 VTLIPDSLSK

-453 FYTDDGEVIVSED
+453 FYTDDGEIIVSED
-466 DPDENGMLN
+466 EPDENGMLN
-475 GVHVTQDEDTLDTW
+475 GVHVTQEEDTLDTW

-495 PFATLGWPDTNEE
+495 PFATLGWPDENEE

-533 FSSMYNTGEV
+533 FSSMYNTGKV

-568 GVDPIEVVDKYGAD
+568 GVDPIDVVNEYGAD

-625 IEDSDDLTFDGEN
+625 IEDGDDLNFDGEN

-651 DAIAEVSTNLEKYE
+651 DVIVDVSKNLDKYE
-665 IGLAASRIED
+665 IGLAADRIED

-683 WYIEFAKIRLYGDD
+683 WYIEFAKIRLYGED
-697 EEKKANV
+697 EDAKANV

-712 KNMLILLHPF
+712 RKMLALLHPF
-722 MPFITEEIYSALPN
+722 MPFITEEIFAALPDT
-736 KDDMLIVE
+736 KDLLIVE
-744 EWPEYREEFDF
+744 DWPEFVEEFNF
-755 EVVEAN
+755 VNEEVN
-761 VNSVIDAITAI
+761 VNSVIEAITAI
-772 RNQRATLNVPAK
+772 RNQRATLNVPSK
-784 SKQKV
+784 TKQKLT
-789 QILVEKEENIKIL
+789 ILVENKDNISLIEEIK
-802 EDLKDE
+802 DQ
-808 FVNLA
+808 FQNLA
-813 SASQVEVIKNDG
+813 SASEVEVLYKEDVEST
-825 DDTSEEDG
+825 DDEG
-833 VIKLVFNEFLVYL
+833 LVRLVFNEFSVLM

-853 YEKERARLK
+853 YEKERQRLK
-862 EEIKKLESEIKR
+862 DEIKRLEGEIKR
-874 AEGKLSNQ
+874 ASGKLSNK
-882 GFVSKAPEAVVNK
+882 GFVEKAPEAVVNQ
-895 EKEKLVNYKDLLEK
+895 EREKLNDYEDLLEK
-909 TKLSLDEIKDK
+909 TKASLEEIKDK

>member
-1 MLYVAHISA
+1 
-10 KRVFLRKLGGNAI
+10 
-23 IRPMSLP
+23 
-30 PFNLRNFKEIIMD
+30 MD
-43 TKYNPSQF
+43 TKYNPNQF
-51 EKQIYKKWEDNGYF
+51 EKEIYEKWEKGGYF

-70 RNKKPFTIV
+70 PDKKPYTIV

-100 DIIIRYKRMRGYE
+100 DIIIRYKRMAGFE

-132 EKIANEGK
+132 DKISSEGK
-140 TKQDLGRDGFLE
+140 TKADLGREGFLK
-152 EAWDWTEKYGGRIK
+152 EAWDWTDKYGGRIK

-181 SFTMDENLT
+181 SFTMDRNLT
-190 NAVRRV
+190 KAVKRV

-209 DRIVNWDPMAE
+209 NRIVNWDPKAE
-220 TAISDAEVYHEDQKG
+220 TAISDAEVYHEDQVG
-235 SLWYIKYF
+235 HLWYIKYF

-248 EYITIATTRPETM
+248 EYVTIATTRPETM
-261 FGDLAVAVNP
+261 LGDLAVAVNP
-271 EDERFKDK
+271 EDPRFKDK

-294 LIEDAYVDMEYGTG
+294 LIEDSYVDMEYGTG

-333 VLDSKARIV
+333 VIDTKAHIV
-342 EGYGKY
+342 DGYGKY

-359 ILKDL
+359 MIKDL
-364 EEEGYLIKTEEIEHA
+364 EEAGQLEKIEEIEHA
-379 VGYSERSKV
+379 VGYSERTKV
-388 VIEPIISKQWFVK
+388 VIEPLISKQWFVK
-401 MEDLAKLCIEAL
+401 MDEFAQMCIDAYDKGE
-413 DDGKVKLIPESLSK
+413 VKLIPDSLSK

-453 FYTDDGEVIVSED
+453 FYTDDGEIIVSED
-466 DPDENGMLN
+466 EPDENGMLE
-475 GVHVTQDEDTLDTW
+475 GEHVTQDEDTLDTW

-495 PFATLGWPDTNEE
+495 PFATLGWPDENEE

-533 FSSMYNTGEV
+533 FSSIYNTGKV

-568 GVDPIEVVDKYGAD
+568 GVDPIDVVNEYGAD

-625 IEDSDDLTFDGEN
+625 IEEGDDLDFKGEN

-651 DAIAEVSTNLEKYE
+651 DVIVDVSKNLDKYE
-665 IGLAASRIED
+665 IGLAADRIED

-697 EEKKANV
+697 KEAKANV

-712 KNMLILLHPF
+712 KNMLVLLHPF
-722 MPFITEEIYSALPN
+722 MPFITEEIYSSLPN
-736 KDDMLIVE
+736 KKDLLIVE
-744 EWPEYREEFDF
+744 DWPEFNKDFDF
-755 EVVEAN
+755 VNEESN
-761 VNSVIDAITAI
+761 VNSVIEAITSI

-784 SKQKV
+784 TCQKLT
-789 QILVEKEENIKIL
+789 ILVENKENISLI
-802 EDLKDE
+802 EEIKDQ

-813 SASQVEVIKNDG
+813 KASEVEVLAKED
-825 DDTSEEDG
+825 SEITEEEG
-833 VIKLVFNEFLVYL
+833 IVRLVFNEFSVLM

-862 EEIKKLESEIKR
+862 DEIKRLESEIKR
-874 AEGKLSNQ
+874 ASGKLSNK
-882 GFVSKAPEAVVNK
+882 GFVEKAPEKVVN
-895 EKEKLVNYKDLLEK
+895 EEREKLAGYEDLLEK
-909 TKLSLDEIKDK
+909 TKASLEEIKDK

>member
-1 MLYVAHISA
+1 
-10 KRVFLRKLGGNAI
+10 
-23 IRPMSLP
+23 
-30 PFNLRNFKEIIMD
+30 MD

-51 EKQIYKKWEDNGYF
+51 EKQIYEKWEDGGYF
-65 KAKVN
+65 KARVN
-70 RNKKPFTIV
+70 PDKKPFTIV

-100 DIIIRYKRMRGYE
+100 DIIIRYKRMAGYE

-132 EKIANEGK
+132 DKISKEGK
-140 TKQDLGRDGFLE
+140 TKADLGRDGFLD
-152 EAWDWTEKYGGRIK
+152 EAWDWTHKYGGTIK
-166 EQLRTIGVSCDWDHD
+166 QQLRTIGVSCDWDHD

-190 NAVRRV
+190 KAVKRV

-209 DRIVNWDPMAE
+209 NRIVNWDPKAE
-220 TAISDAEVYHEDQKG
+220 TAISDAEVYHEEQTG
-235 SLWYIKYF
+235 HLWYVKYF

-248 EYITIATTRPETM
+248 EHVTIATTRPETM
-261 FGDLAVAVNP
+261 LGDLAVAVNP
-271 EDERFKDK
+271 EDPRFKDK

-294 LIEDAYVDMEYGTG
+294 LIEDSYVDMEYGTG

-324 ARHDLGQCV
+324 QRHDLGQCI
-333 VLDSKARIV
+333 VLDTTAHIV
-342 EGYGKY
+342 DGYGKY

-359 ILKDL
+359 IVKDL
-364 EEEGYLIKTEEIEHA
+364 EDLNQLEKIEEIEHA
-379 VGYSERSKV
+379 VGYSERTNV
-388 VIEPIISKQWFVK
+388 VIEPLISKQWFVK
-401 MEDLAKLCIEAL
+401 MDEFAQMCIDAYDNGE
-413 DDGKVKLIPESLSK
+413 VTLIPDSLSK

-453 FYTDDGEVIVSED
+453 FYTDDGEIIVSED
-466 DPDENGMLN
+466 EPDENGMLN
-475 GVHVTQDEDTLDTW
+475 GVHVTQEEDTLDTW

-495 PFATLGWPDTNEE
+495 PFATLGWPDENEE
-508 LDYFFPTD
+508 FNYFFPTD

-533 FSSMYNTGEV
+533 FSSMYNTGKV

-568 GVDPIEVVDKYGAD
+568 GVDPIDVVNEYGAD

-625 IEDSDDLTFDGEN
+625 IEEGDDLSFNGEN

-651 DAIAEVSTNLEKYE
+651 DVIVDVSKNLDKYE
-665 IGLAASRIED
+665 IGLAADRIED

-683 WYIEFAKIRLYGDD
+683 WYIEFAKIRLYGED
-697 EEKKANV
+697 EDAKANV

-712 KNMLILLHPF
+712 RKMLALLHPF
-722 MPFITEEIYSALPN
+722 MPFITEEIFVALPDT
-736 KDDMLIVE
+736 KDLLIVE
-744 EWPEYREEFDF
+744 DWPEFVEEFNF
-755 EVVEAN
+755 VNEEAN
-761 VNSVIDAITAI
+761 VNSVIEAITAI
-772 RNQRATLNVPAK
+772 RNQRATLNVPSK
-784 SKQKV
+784 TKQKLT
-789 QILVEKEENIKIL
+789 ILVENKDNISLIEEIK
-802 EDLKDE
+802 DQ
-808 FVNLA
+808 FQNLA
-813 SASQVEVIKNDG
+813 SASEVEVLYKEDVEST
-825 DDTSEEDG
+825 DDEG
-833 VIKLVFNEFLVYL
+833 LVRLVFNEFSVLM

-853 YEKERARLK
+853 YEKERQRLK
-862 EEIKKLESEIKR
+862 DEIKRLEGEIKR
-874 AEGKLSNQ
+874 ASGKLSNK
-882 GFVSKAPEAVVNK
+882 GFVEKAPEAVVNQ
-895 EKEKLVNYKDLLEK
+895 EREKLNDYEDLLEK
-909 TKLSLDEIKDK
+909 TKASLEEIKDK